1 MPDVKR
7 FAFVVSD
14 LYGGG
19 AEKSLLY
26 TAEGLRQRGNVVKVF
41 ILRNR
46 IEQHIPPE
54 LGIENLAVITG
65 LTKALNNGLV
75 ERWQAHRIDKALN
88 QFRADVVL
96 SCSCDKITQ
105 HLTHPNLYFWIKSDI
120 SARFRESSKRD
131 KVFARQRRRYNHRK
145 VIAVSR
151 GVEDNLIRVV
161 GLEPADIRSIY
172 NPYEREPFLRLAQE
186 SADLPLGEF
195 FIHVGAFTSVKRH
208 DRLLRAYHASGVRTP
223 LILLGKGNQEATI
236 RALIDELGLQD
247 RVTLLG
253 YRANPYPY
261 IKGAKALILTS
272 DAEGLPRVLIEALML
287 DTPVVSVDCPSGPRE
302 ILTQEFADFLVT
314 PNNENGLADA
324 IRRMDQAPVKVEARH
339 YEQFLADTIIPQFE
353 AL

>member
-46 IEQHIPPE
+46 IEQHIPPGLE
-54 LGIENLAVITG
+54 VVNLAVITG
-65 LTKALNNGLV
+65 LTKALNNGLI

-88 QFRADVVL
+88 QFKPDVVL
-96 SCSCDKITQ
+96 SCSCDKITR
-105 HLTHPNLYFWIKSDI
+105 HLTHPNLYFWIKSNI
-120 SARFRESSKRD
+120 AARFRDSPKRD
-131 KVFARQRRRYNHRK
+131 RVFARQRRQYDHRK

-151 GVEDNLIRVV
+151 GVEESLLNEV
-161 GLEPADIRSIY
+161 GLKPAEIRAIY
-172 NPYEREPFLRLAQE
+172 NPYERAPFLALAQE
-186 SADLPLGEF
+186 RADLPHGEYF
-195 FIHVGAFTSVKRH
+195 LHVGAFTPVKRH

-223 LILLGKGNQEATI
+223 LVLLGKGNQEAAI
-236 RALIDELGLQD
+236 RELIDQLGLQD

-253 YRANPYPY
+253 YHTNPYPF
-261 IKGAKALILTS
+261 INGAKALILTS
-272 DAEGLPRVLIEALML
+272 DAEGLPRVLIEALL
-287 DTPVVSVDCPSGPRE
+287 LHTPVISVDCPSGPSE
-302 ILTQEFADFLVT
+302 ILTQELADFLVA
-314 PNNENGLADA
+314 PNNEKGLADA
-324 IRRMDQAPVKVEARH
+324 IRRMDQAPVRVEAKH
-339 YEQFLADTIIPQFE
+339 YHQFRMETVLPQFE